1 MLLLPNTMGSHRG
14 TVAFP
19 ILPAADDED
28 EDHDNW
34 LGSD

>member
-1 MLLLPNTMGSHRG
+1 MLLLPNTMGSTSWNG
-14 TVAFP
+14 CVP
-19 ILPAADDED
+19 ILPDVDDAD